1 MIFDNTQSAEEDEY
15 FMAFLRHQ
23 DKEFDFKST
32 KLEETTSVLD
42 GAEYVFHN
50 AIDVSLNLQGVKMTA
65 SMLYNKMTGEKY
77 STKNWS
83 LHELHPKAKDETT
96 VDFIFTMDLLNFSF
110 WSENTSEERFSIKYK
125 DQNWTGYWSLVAALQ
140 RALEENI
147 PITSPKF
154 WVNED
159 ECTDKILKYV
169 FRSATPEEI
178 PLFQERIN
186 ILRQAGKILTE
197 KFNGSFLGCV
207 KVANNSAV
215 RLVNLLASNF
225 PCFNDV
231 FNFEERRIRFLKR
244 AQICVADLWAAFDGE
259 YYGEFHDIEQL
270 TIFADYRI
278 PQILNTLGCL
288 SYSPP
293 LENTIRSKKLIESGH
308 MWEIQIRGCSIW
320 CVELIIKEILRHHS
334 EFKVN
339 SIMVDFFLYDLI
351 KNWEKTDQRINLPH
365 HRTRSIWY

>member
-1 MIFDNTQSAEEDEY
+1 MIFDNTQSAEEDED

-140 RALEENI
+140 RALEESQINTVKKEVPRLILTYKIDI

-197 KFNGSFLGCV
+197 V
-207 KVANNSAV
+207 RNN
-215 RLVNLLASNF
+215 
-225 PCFNDV
+225 
-231 FNFEERRIRFLKR
+231 
-244 AQICVADLWAAFDGE
+244 
-259 YYGEFHDIEQL
+259 
-270 TIFADYRI
+270 
-278 PQILNTLGCL
+278 
-288 SYSPP
+288 
-293 LENTIRSKKLIESGH
+293 
-308 MWEIQIRGCSIW
+308 
-320 CVELIIKEILRHHS
+320 
-334 EFKVN
+334 
-339 SIMVDFFLYDLI
+339 
-351 KNWEKTDQRINLPH
+351 
-365 HRTRSIWY
+365 